1 MSEIID
7 ITPDGRRAAPPPPR
21 CPHCGSEQLS
31 MTRGAYNSG
40 CGCLGLLLFGW
51 LGLLLG
57 LLGMD
62 RLEMVC
68 MQCGTR
74 WPVGRPDRAR
84 KTGGCLATILIVII
98 VLAILGAVADALL

>member
-1 MSEIID
+1 MSEVID
-7 ITPDGRRAAPPPPR
+7 ITPDGRREDPPQS
-21 CPHCGSEQLS
+21 CPHCGSEQIVLV
-31 MTRGAYNSG
+31 RGTYDSG

-51 LGLLLG
+51 WGLLLG

-68 MQCGTR
+68 RQCGTR

-84 KTGGCLATILIVII
+84 SAGGCLTVLAVVVI
-98 VLAILGAVADALL
+98 VLAVLGYCEGIW